1 MKIKLMVL
9 KDNRNSEITNQS
21 DTYSMIS
28 TKLKEEYLEL
38 EEAITEGDRVHIA
51 EETFDVIQTCIRI
64 LVLLAKENFD
74 LEQLSKRHNKK
85 LVNRGWTHSKIIRI
99 FWDK

>member
-1 MKIKLMVL
+1 MVL
-9 KDNRNSEITNQS
+9 KDNQNSLETNQK
-21 DTYSMIS
+21 DTYLKIQG
-28 TKLKEEYLEL
+28 KLKEEYLEL
-38 EEAITEGDRVHIA
+38 EEAITEQDRVHIA
-51 EETFDVIQTCIRI
+51 EEVFDLIQVCIRI

-85 LVNRGWTHSKIIRI
+85 LVKRGWTHYKIISI